1 MYINK
6 DVYNDVMSILTDSSV
21 YQSTINFKDP
31 TLVKTDYYSLMLP
44 RRYFMG
50 KIRINLPNESVI
62 VTFEKDTPT
71 VAEQLKINKFIT
83 ERKKVKRQPSVK
95 KETKPEQMFDT
106 KSGVRLV
113 GLRATLGLSET
124 NEDQIEALKSY
135 GLVEGD
141 YTRDKRGRLAITPSG
156 GKKLNLDI
164 KMPTLIDESGFSLLV
179 ILLDLTGIA
188 PETVVF
194 NCWWYIRL
202 APFGGASNGR
212 AAGG

>member
-1 MYINK
+1 
-6 DVYNDVMSILTDSSV
+6 
-21 YQSTINFKDP
+21 
-31 TLVKTDYYSLMLP
+31 
-44 RRYFMG
+44 MG

-62 VTFEKDTPT
+62 VTIYGDTPT
-71 VAEQLKINKFIT
+71 VEEQLKINKFIT
-83 ERKKVKRQPSVK
+83 ERKRLTKQPSVK

-106 KSGVRLV
+106 KSGVRLA

-164 KMPTLIDESGFSLLV
+164 KMPTLIDESGFSKYDF
-179 ILLDLTGIA
+179 LDLTGIV
-188 PETVVF
+188 PEL
-194 NCWWYIRL
+194 WWYCRCCKRCCFSL
-202 APFGGASNGR
+202 HPFGISNSTNMAR
-212 AAGG
+212 AKK

>member
-1 MYINK
+1 
-6 DVYNDVMSILTDSSV
+6 
-21 YQSTINFKDP
+21 
-31 TLVKTDYYSLMLP
+31 
-44 RRYFMG
+44 MG

-62 VTFEKDTPT
+62 VTIAGDTPT

-83 ERKKVKRQPSVK
+83 ERKRLTKQPSVK

-106 KSGVRLV
+106 KSGVRLA

-164 KMPTLIDESGFSLLV
+164 KMPTLIDESGFSKYDF
-179 ILLDLTGIA
+179 LDLTGIA
-188 PETVVF
+188 PE
-194 NCWWYIRL
+194 L
-202 APFGGASNGR
+202 GGAV
-212 AAGG
+212 AGAVKGA